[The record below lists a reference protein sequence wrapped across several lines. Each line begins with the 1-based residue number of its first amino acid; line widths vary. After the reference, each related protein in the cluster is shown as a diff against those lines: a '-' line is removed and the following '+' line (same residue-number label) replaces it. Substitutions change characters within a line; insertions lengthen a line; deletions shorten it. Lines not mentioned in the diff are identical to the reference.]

1 MARIPMTG
9 GFQMMPEGE
18 QVLKITSAEYD
29 EDFGK
34 ATFTLMNAKGQ
45 TCQERF
51 SLLNQ
56 DGSTNGKAMNA
67 FSFFAKTALNNFDV
81 EDVDP
86 EELVGHYLK
95 AEIIHNQVPSTKDPS
110 KMVTFVNLGNK
121 SPADGFEGAPAA
133 PAPAPKASGLDLA
146 ALLKSK

>member
-9 GFQMMPEGE
+9 GFQIMPEGE
-18 QVLKITSAEYD
+18 QVLKITKAEYE

-34 ATFTLMNAKGQ
+34 AIFTLENAKGQ

-56 DGSTNGKAMNA
+56 DGTPNEKALGA
-67 FSFFAKTALNNFDV
+67 FSFFAKTAMNNFDM

-86 EELVGHYLK
+86 VELVGHYIR
-95 AEIIHNQVPSTKDPS
+95 AEVIHNKVPSRTDPTK
-110 KMVTFVNLGNK
+110 MMTFVNLGSK
-121 SPADGFEGAPAA
+121 SPAEGFDGVPTAPTKSA
-133 PAPAPKASGLDLA
+133 GLDLN
-146 ALLKSK
+146 ALLGG

>member
-9 GFQMMPEGE
+9 GFQIMPEGE
-18 QVLKITSAEYD
+18 QVLKITKAEYD

-34 ATFTLMNAKGQ
+34 ATFTLTNAKGQ

-56 DGSTNGKAMNA
+56 DNTPNERALNA
-67 FSFFAKTALNNFDV
+67 FSFFAKTAMNNFDL

-86 EELVGHYLK
+86 AELVGRYIRV
-95 AEIIHNQVPSTKDPS
+95 EVIHNKVPSTQDPT
-110 KMVTFVNLGNK
+110 KTKTFVNLGNK
-121 SPADGFEGAPAA
+121 SPATGFDGVSVE
-133 PAPAPKASGLDLA
+133 APKTSGLDLN
-146 ALLKSK
+146 ALLGN

>member
-9 GFQMMPEGE
+9 GFQIMPEGE
-18 QVLKITSAEYD
+18 QVLKITAAEYD

-34 ATFTLMNAKGQ
+34 AIFTLANAKGQ

-51 SLLNQ
+51 SLLMQ
-56 DGSTNGKAMNA
+56 DGSPNEKALGA
-67 FSFFAKTALNNFDV
+67 FSFFAKTALNDFDI

-95 AEIIHNQVPSTKDPS
+95 AEVIHRTQPNRNDPTKT
-110 KMVTFVNLGNK
+110 VTFVNLGNK
-121 SPADGFEGAPAA
+121 SPADGFEGAPA
-133 PAPAPKASGLDLA
+133 PKPKASGLDLS
-146 ALLKSK
+146 ALLKK

>member
-9 GFQMMPEGE
+9 GFQIMPEGV
-18 QVLKITSAEYD
+18 QVLKITKAEYD

-34 ATFTLMNAKGQ
+34 AIFTLANAKGQ

-56 DGSTNGKAMNA
+56 DNTPNEKALNA
-67 FSFFAKTALNNFDV
+67 FSFFAKTAMNNFDL

-86 EELVGHYLK
+86 VELVGRYIRT
-95 AEIIHNQVPSTKDPS
+95 EVIHNKVES
-110 KMVTFVNLGNK
+110 KKEPGKMMTFVNLGDK
-121 SPADGFEGAPAA
+121 SPADGFDGATEAS
-133 PAPAPKASGLDLA
+133 KATGLDLS
-146 ALLKSK
+146 ALLGN

>member
-18 QVLKITSAEYD
+18 QVLKITKAEYD

-34 ATFTLMNAKGQ
+34 VTFTLENAKGQ

-56 DGSTNGKAMNA
+56 DGSPNEKALGA
-67 FSFFAKTALNNFDV
+67 FSFFAKTALNDFDI

-86 EELVGHYLK
+86 VELVGHYLR
-95 AEIIHNQVPSTKDPS
+95 AEVIHKKVPSNKDPN
-110 KMVTFVNLGNK
+110 KMVTFTNLGDK
-121 SPADGFEGAPAA
+121 STADGFDGAPT
-133 PAPAPKASGLDLA
+133 PAPAPKASGLDLV
-146 ALLKSK
+146 ALLKN

>member
-9 GFQMMPEGE
+9 GFQIMPEGE
-18 QVLKITSAEYD
+18 QVLKITKAEYD

-34 ATFTLMNAKGQ
+34 AIFTLTNAKGQ

-56 DGSTNGKAMNA
+56 DNTPNEKALGA
-67 FSFFAKTALNNFDV
+67 FSFFAKTAMNNFDL

-86 EELVGHYLK
+86 EELVGRYIR
-95 AEIIHNQVPSTKDPS
+95 AEVIHNKVES
-110 KMVTFVNLGNK
+110 KKEPGKLMTFVNLGEK
-121 SPADGFEGAPAA
+121 SPADGFDGVTAEA
-133 PAPAPKASGLDLA
+133 APKAAGLDLA
-146 ALLKSK
+146 ALLGN

>member
-9 GFQMMPEGE
+9 GFQIMPEGE
-18 QVLKITSAEYD
+18 QVLKITKAEYE

-34 ATFTLMNAKGQ
+34 AIFTLENAKGQ

-56 DGSTNGKAMNA
+56 DGTPNEKALGA
-67 FSFFAKTALNNFDV
+67 FSFFAKTAMNNFDM

-86 EELVGHYLK
+86 VELVGHYIR
-95 AEIIHNQVPSTKDPS
+95 AEVIHNKVPSRTDPTK
-110 KMVTFVNLGNK
+110 MMTFVNLGSR
-121 SPADGFEGAPAA
+121 SPADGFDGVPTALTKSA
-133 PAPAPKASGLDLA
+133 GLDLN
-146 ALLKSK
+146 ALLGG

>member
-9 GFQMMPEGE
+9 GFQIMPEGE
-18 QVLKITSAEYD
+18 QVLLITAAEYD

-34 ATFTLMNAKGQ
+34 AIFTLANAKGH

-56 DGSTNGKAMNA
+56 DGSPNEKALGA
-67 FSFFAKTALNNFDV
+67 FSFFAKTAMNNFDL

-95 AEIIHNQVPSTKDPS
+95 AEVIHNKVPSTKDPS
-110 KMVTFVNLGNK
+110 KMMTFVNLGSK
-121 SPADGFEGAPAA
+121 SPAAGFEGA
-133 PAPAPKASGLDLA
+133 PAPAPKAAGLDLA
-146 ALLKSK
+146 ALLGK

>member
-9 GFQMMPEGE
+9 GFQIMPEGE
-18 QVLKITSAEYD
+18 QVLKITKAEYD

-34 ATFTLMNAKGQ
+34 AIFTLENAKKQ

-56 DGSTNGKAMNA
+56 DGSPNEKALGA
-67 FSFFAKTALNNFDV
+67 FSFFAKTALNDFDI

-86 EELVGHYLK
+86 VELVGHYIK
-95 AEIIHNQVPSTKDPS
+95 AEVIHS
-110 KMVTFVNLGNK
+110 KVESKKEPGKMLTFVNLGSK

-133 PAPAPKASGLDLA
+133 PAPKASGLDLS
-146 ALLKSK
+146 ALLGG

>member
-9 GFQMMPEGE
+9 GFQIMPEGE
-18 QVLKITSAEYD
+18 QVLKITAAEYD

-34 ATFTLMNAKGQ
+34 AVFTLANAKGQ
-45 TCQERF
+45 TCREQF

-56 DGSTNGKAMNA
+56 DGTPNEKSMNA
-67 FSFFAKTALNNFDV
+67 FSFFAKTALNNFDI

-95 AEIIHNQVPSTKDPS
+95 AEVIHNKVPSTKDPS
-110 KMVTFVNLGNK
+110 KMMTFVNLGSK

-133 PAPAPKASGLDLA
+133 PAKPKAGLDLS
-146 ALLKSK
+146 ALLGG